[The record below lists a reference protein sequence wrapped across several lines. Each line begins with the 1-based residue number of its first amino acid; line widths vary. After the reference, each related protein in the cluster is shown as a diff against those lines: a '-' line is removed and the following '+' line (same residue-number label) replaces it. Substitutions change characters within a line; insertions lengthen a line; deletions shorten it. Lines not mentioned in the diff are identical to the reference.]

1 MSKWIEVF
9 PASDLKPGRHTL
21 VDLAGV
27 ELLLVNIDGELF
39 AIENVCSHD
48 GGELSDGKING
59 NEITCPRHFARFNL
73 KTGAVLCP
81 PAFEDINTYAVRIV
95 DGSVQVSD
103 EANKR

>member
-21 VDLAGV
+21 VDIAGV
-27 ELLLVNIDGELF
+27 ELLLVNIDGEIF

-48 GGELSDGKING
+48 GGELSNGKING

-95 DGSVQVSD
+95 DGAVQVSD
-103 EANKR
+103 EENKR

>member
-21 VDLAGV
+21 VDLAEV

-59 NEITCPRHFARFNL
+59 NEITCPRHFARFNV

-95 DGSVQVSD
+95 DGAVQISD
-103 EANKR
+103 

>member
-48 GGELSDGKING
+48 GGELSNGKING

-81 PAFEDINTYAVRIV
+81 PAFEDINSYAVRIV
-95 DGSVQVSD
+95 DGAVQVSD